1 MKAGREEKEWKER
14 KAVLDLV
21 EGKENFETED
31 NRGRIVMLRC
41 YFSLNNTGIF
51 LFLLFSASRGLWL
64 WFKPLL
70 GGALKAKQ
78 VKVEIKARGEGFF
91 GNKEV
96 SLDFSSQK
104 FTRAKSVRGRLVSAG
119 LCPQT
124 AQTQLPESK
133 EDQ

>member
-91 GNKEV
+91 GNQR
-96 SLDFSSQK
+96 SLSRF
-104 FTRAKSVRGRLVSAG
+104 
-119 LCPQT
+119 
-124 AQTQLPESK
+124 QLSK
-133 EDQ
+133 ICQS